1 MRDVDVAVIG
11 AGPAGSALALRLA
24 EQGLSVTLIERSNF
38 DHPRAGETLAPTVK
52 AQLADLGVWSA
63 VQSIRPVDSYGVRCS
78 WESPTPRTQAHLS
91 NGSGSGW
98 HVDRLEFDA
107 FLAREAVHRGAVLRS
122 ACRVMQVD
130 RQRQR
135 WHLTLA
141 QTGARPKQLQARVLV
156 DASGRE
162 ARLARAL
169 GAGRTLFD
177 RLVGVVLVH
186 RLGRPGSQHLV
197 VEACEDGWWSSAPTA
212 GTELVTTFMTDSD
225 LLREEAEDAI
235 DFMKKMQQAP
245 LTLNRLVG
253 ARLRWG
259 PRPVSALSQRL
270 RRTDGRPWLAVGDAA
285 FAVDPLSGTGVAG
298 ALDSARAAVPVV
310 LAMCDNDGAEALR
323 CYEADL
329 DQDCSRYL
337 RERSQ
342 RYNGVGRWPDA
353 PFWKRRLGGS
363 DALAMSG

>member
-11 AGPAGSALALRLA
+11 AGPAGSALALRLV
-24 EQGLSVTLIERSNF
+24 EQGLTVTLIERSSF
-38 DHPRAGETLAPTVK
+38 DQPRAGETLAPTVK

-78 WESPTPRTQAHLS
+78 WESTTPRTEAHLS

-107 FLAREAVHRGAVLRS
+107 FLAREAVHRGASLRS
-122 ACRVMQVD
+122 ACQVVKVE
-130 RQRQR
+130 RQRRR
-135 WHLTLA
+135 WRLMLA
-141 QTGARPKQLQARVLV
+141 EAGAEPENLQATVLV

-197 VEACEDGWWSSAPTA
+197 VEACKDGWWSSAPTA
-212 GTELVTTFMTDSD
+212 GAELVTTFMTDSD
-225 LLREEAEDAI
+225 LLREEAEHAG

-245 LTLNRLVG
+245 LTFNRLVG

-270 RRTDGRPWLAVGDAA
+270 RRTDGLPWLAVGDAA
-285 FAVDPLSGTGVAG
+285 FAFDPLSGSGVAA
-298 ALDSARAAVPVV
+298 ALESARAAVPVI
-310 LAMCDNDGAEALR
+310 LAMCEDDGAEALR
-323 CYEADL
+323 RYETDL
-329 DQDCSRYL
+329 DRDCSRYL

-342 RYNGVGRWPDA
+342 RYRGVGRWPDA
-353 PFWKRRLGGS
+353 PFWKRRLAS
-363 DALAMSG
+363 TQALAIQG